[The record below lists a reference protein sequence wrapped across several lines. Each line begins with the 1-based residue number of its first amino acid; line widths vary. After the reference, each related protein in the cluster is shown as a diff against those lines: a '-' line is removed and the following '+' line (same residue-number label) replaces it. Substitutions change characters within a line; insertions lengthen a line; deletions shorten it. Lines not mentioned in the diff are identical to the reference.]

1 MLDALPAPDSNA
13 ATGLQPTQYSG
24 TFMQESQPVA
34 HGTFKL
40 VALKPESTS
49 EVKAFF
55 RPSRSW
61 CRRPAPGS
69 FAAAAPAQPGSTY
82 PTRPRNAGKE
92 LQPYRH

>member
-49 EVKAFF
+49 EVKGVF
-55 RPSRSW
+55 P
-61 CRRPAPGS
+61 P
-69 FAAAAPAQPGSTY
+69 
-82 PTRPRNAGKE
+82 
-92 LQPYRH
+92 